1 MNPGRL
7 SPDHKNMK
15 EDTKISTGPRRMQMP
30 QQSTGYH
37 SLKRLRNDSLDKM
50 ERFLRDTVEENKRI
64 ET

>member
-1 MNPGRL
+1 
-7 SPDHKNMK
+7 
-15 EDTKISTGPRRMQMP
+15 MQMP